1 MGIKETSLKLAAV
14 SLIADEAKRV
24 KDQLRQELQSEMDG
38 IGADRVKAE
47 LDGETIAYVSTSK
60 PKFKWQIINDRKWI
74 DWVKMNCP
82 DEIVES
88 VRESSVDR
96 ILDKFFKYVDDL
108 VIDWNGEP
116 IDWLV
121 GSTADPYLI
130 TKFQA
135 DGRDK
140 LKEAIIGKTIE
151 TSKLLELETPSE
163 QDF

>member
-24 KDQLRQELQSEMDG
+24 KDQLRQDLQAEMDG

-60 PKFKWQIINDRKWI
+60 PKFKWIVKNERKFVE
-74 DWVKMNCP
+74 WVMDNCV
-82 DEIVES
+82 DEIVTS
-88 VRESSVDR
+88 VRDSSR
-96 ILDKFFKYVDDL
+96 EAILDRFKFVDDL
-108 VIDWNGEP
+108 VIDPNGEP
-116 IDWLV
+116 VDWLE
-121 GSTADPYLI
+121 GSISDPYLV

-140 LKEAIIGKTIE
+140 LKDAIIGKTIE